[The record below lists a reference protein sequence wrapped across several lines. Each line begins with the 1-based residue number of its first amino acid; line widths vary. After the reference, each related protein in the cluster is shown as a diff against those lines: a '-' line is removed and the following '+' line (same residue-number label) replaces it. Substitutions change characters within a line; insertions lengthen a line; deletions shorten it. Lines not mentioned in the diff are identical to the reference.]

1 LRRRGYVEGTD
12 FTLESHL
19 AEGRPDR
26 LPDLA
31 AGLVASRPDLIL
43 VSGDQAIREVKAQTQ
58 AIPVVM
64 VSCDAVAAGIIDSL
78 ARPGGNIT
86 GTTCISAVVSA
97 KRLELLKEAV
107 PGLAEAALLWNAGD
121 RGKAVEAD
129 ETRAAAEQLG
139 LRVLPLPVRGPDDL
153 PPAFE
158 AATRGGADGL
168 VVLGE
173 ALTLAHRRPIA
184 DFAAGARLPAMYT
197 FREFVAADG
206 LMSYGTDLP
215 GRFRYVASYADKILK
230 GARPADLPVE
240 QPTEFEFVINLKAAG
255 ALGLTIPE
263 SALRQATE
271 LIQ

>member
-1 LRRRGYVEGTD
+1 
-12 FTLESHL
+12 
-19 AEGRPDR
+19 
-26 LPDLA
+26 
-31 AGLVASRPDLIL
+31 
-43 VSGDQAIREVKAQTQ
+43 VKGQTQ
-58 AIPVVM
+58 AIPVGI

-107 PGLAEAALLWNAGD
+107 PGLAAVALLWNAGD
-121 RGKAVEAD
+121 RGKSVEAD

-153 PPAFE
+153 PPAFQ
-158 AATRGGADGL
+158 AATTGGTDGL

-173 ALTLAHRRPIA
+173 AVTLAHRRPIA

-197 FREFVAADG
+197 FREFVEA
-206 LMSYGTDLP
+206 DLP
-215 GRFRYVASYADKILK
+215 GRFQYVASYADKILK

-240 QPTEFEFVINLKAAG
+240 QPTEFEFVVNLKAAG

-271 LIQ
+271 VIR